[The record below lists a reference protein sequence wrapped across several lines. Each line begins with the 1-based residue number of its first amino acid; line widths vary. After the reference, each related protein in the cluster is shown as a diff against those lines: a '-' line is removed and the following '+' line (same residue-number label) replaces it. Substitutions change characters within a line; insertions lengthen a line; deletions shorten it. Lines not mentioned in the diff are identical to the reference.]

1 MKLSLFNEFDNIV
14 VLDTETTGINHKTD
28 EIIELAL
35 LHVRQDGEEC
45 RICSEYDELIHLSPG
60 RILPPEITKL
70 TGISR
75 EMIDAG
81 GVSKESAGRALAELL
96 SMDRTLLAAYNAQFD
111 MCFLYYFLMR
121 LGLQG
126 KLKNIKMLDVMTVY
140 KDRRPY
146 PHKLCSAIEEY
157 GVDAVNS
164 HRAIDDTKAAF
175 LLLCA
180 MAEEKDDLSEYIN
193 LFGYNKKYGVSGPRI
208 SSVRYLPQGFE
219 PGVPLYE
226 QIQA

>member
-1 MKLSLFNEFDNIV
+1 MKLSLFNDFDNIV
-14 VLDTETTGINHKTD
+14 VLDTETTGISLKND

-35 LHVRQDGEEC
+35 LHVQPDGGEC
-45 RICSEYDELIHLSPG
+45 RITGEYDELIRLSPG
-60 RILPPEITKL
+60 RILPPKITEL

-75 EMIDAG
+75 EMIDAE
-81 GVSKESAGRALAELL
+81 GVSKESAGEALSGLL
-96 SMDRTLLAAYNAQFD
+96 SLGRTLLVAYNAQFD

-121 LGLQG
+121 LGLQDR
-126 KLKNIKMLDVMTVY
+126 LRNIKMLDAMTVY
-140 KDRRPY
+140 KDRRAY
-146 PHKLCSAIEEY
+146 PHRLCNAIEEY

-180 MAEEKDDLSEYIN
+180 MAEEKDDLLKYIN

-219 PGVPLYE
+219 PGIPLYE
-226 QIQA
+226 QI